1 MQLFV
6 TLLLF
11 SIFVVLG
18 VRRGVKGEWRRG
30 GEEGCEGGCGGWV
43 WRRGV
48 EDGCGGWVW
57 RRDGPWS
64 SDVRRGVKGVWR
76 RDVKEGVE
84 GCEGGCGGGM

>member
-1 MQLFV
+1 M
-6 TLLLF
+6 
-11 SIFVVLG
+11 
-18 VRRGVKGEWRRG
+18 
-30 GEEGCEGGCGGWV
+30 
-43 WRRGV
+43 GV